1 MGSASFFFVVLA
13 AAASSLAVQ
22 GRDYDYNP
30 DARLGINNNASLAT
44 RWINNNV
51 SLSDNKYA
59 DGTTVRPIVL
69 RSTRVGGRFQGWS
82 FGAGFFCAS
91 PCDFFVF
98 SVFIA
103 TNGGAY
109 ENGESPPLTSSG
121 PQVVWSA
128 SRASPVRENATI
140 ELTRHGDLVLR
151 DADGRTVWSSGTSG
165 KSVAGMEITKHGNL
179 VMFDQKNAIVWQSFD
194 HPTDSLVPGQS
205 LTEGMRL
212 TANTSATNSTE
223 NQFYVTV
230 LRDGLYGYVESTPP
244 QLYFSYPPVKSNKTV
259 TDPTKV
265 TFQNGNLSII
275 LEAPKKPYHDSQITV
290 FYYGIVDYLM
300 LPLSQF
306 SQYMRLE
313 SDGHLRL
320 YQWSDNENRWTT
332 SDVMEISR
340 NCDFLTPCGREYEI
354 SGDCAYPTVCGA
366 YGICT
371 NAQCTCPPEGT
382 TSSNYFKPVDD
393 RKANLGCT
401 PLSPISCQ
409 DMQHHEL
416 LMLTD
421 VSYFDQSHA
430 IVNLTNRNDCKQA
443 CLKNCSCR
451 AVIFRYGQE
460 DSNDECFWVTKV
472 FSLQSIKPEAA
483 HYNSTA
489 YLKVQLSPSNS
500 SSAPSPNKR
509 KVMLAITLPTT
520 SILVS
525 LLIVAILYLQR
536 KRKYED
542 SDEDSEFD
550 QLSSGMPTRFSFEK
564 LRECTEGFSK
574 ILGGGGFGS
583 VFEGKLDEET
593 VAVKRLEGARQGKKE
608 FLAEVETI
616 GSIEH
621 INLIKFIGFCAE
633 KSQRLLV
640 YEYMSRGSLDRWI
653 YNRRNN
659 GRLDWSTQCKIILD
673 IAKGLCYLHE
683 GCRRKIAH
691 LDIKPENILLDEN
704 FNAKVADFGLS
715 KLIDRDQSKVMT
727 MMRGTPGYLA
737 PEWLT
742 SHITEKVDVYSFG
755 VVILEIISGRKS
767 IDRSRPEEDVHIIYL
782 LREKAQND
790 QWIDLIV
797 DNNSDDMVAGQEE
810 VIQMMKLAMW
820 CLQNDSSHRPSMS
833 MVIKVLE
840 GAISVESHIIQ
851 SFLNANSVM
860 SVQDNQYLYSVRE
873 ASILS
878 GPR

>member
-1 MGSASFFFVVLA
+1 M
-13 AAASSLAVQ
+13 
-22 GRDYDYNP
+22 
-30 DARLGINNNASLAT
+30 
-44 RWINNNV
+44 
-51 SLSDNKYA
+51 K
-59 DGTTVRPIVL
+59 
-69 RSTRVGGRFQGWS
+69 
-82 FGAGFFCAS
+82 
-91 PCDFFVF
+91 
-98 SVFIA
+98 
-103 TNGGAY
+103 
-109 ENGESPPLTSSG
+109 
-121 PQVVWSA
+121 
-128 SRASPVRENATI
+128 
-140 ELTRHGDLVLR
+140 
-151 DADGRTVWSSGTSG
+151 
-165 KSVAGMEITKHGNL
+165 
-179 VMFDQKNAIVWQSFD
+179 
-194 HPTDSLVPGQS
+194 
-205 LTEGMRL
+205 
-212 TANTSATNSTE
+212 
-223 NQFYVTV
+223 
-230 LRDGLYGYVESTPP
+230 
-244 QLYFSYPPVKSNKTV
+244 
-259 TDPTKV
+259 
-265 TFQNGNLSII
+265 
-275 LEAPKKPYHDSQITV
+275 
-290 FYYGIVDYLM
+290 
-300 LPLSQF
+300 
-306 SQYMRLE
+306 LE

-320 YQWSDNENRWTT
+320 RQWSDNENQWTE

-340 NCDFLTPCGREYEI
+340 HCDDSRIPCSDGEYMI
-354 SGDCAYPTVCGA
+354 SGDCAYPTVCGE

-371 NAQCTCPPEGT
+371 NGQCTCPHESNT
-382 TSSNYFKPVDD
+382 NSNYFKPVDD
-393 RKANLGCT
+393 RKANLGCKQ
-401 PLSPISCQ
+401 LNPISCQ
-409 DMQHHEL
+409 DMQHHKL

-451 AVIFRYGQE
+451 AVIFRYGQD
-460 DSNDECFWVTKV
+460 DSNGECFWVTKV
-472 FSLQSIKPEAA
+472 FSLQSIQPEAA

-489 YLKVQLSPSNS
+489 YLKVQHS
-500 SSAPSPNKR
+500 SSNFNSDLNKR
-509 KVMLAITLPTT
+509 KVILAITLPTT
-520 SILVS
+520 GILI
-525 LLIVAILYLQR
+525 LIIIIAILYPQRKRIAILYPQR
-536 KRKYED
+536 KRKYKD
-542 SDEDSEFD
+542 NDEDTELD
-550 QLSSGMPTRFSFEK
+550 QLLLGMPARFSFEK

-574 ILGGGGFGS
+574 KLGGGGFGS
-583 VFEGKLDEET
+583 VFQGKLNEER

-621 INLIKFIGFCAE
+621 INLIKLIGFCAQ

-653 YNRRNN
+653 YNRHNN
-659 GRLDWSTQCKIILD
+659 ARLDWSTRCRIILD

-691 LDIKPENILLDEN
+691 LDIKPQNILLDEN

-715 KLIDRDQSKVMT
+715 KLIDRDQSKVVT

-742 SHITEKVDVYSFG
+742 SQITEKVDVYSFG
-755 VVILEIISGRKS
+755 VVILEIISGRKC

-782 LREKAQND
+782 LREKAQNN

-797 DNNSDDMVAGQEE
+797 DNNSDDMVSRQEE

-840 GAISVESHIIQ
+840 GAITVESDIIQ